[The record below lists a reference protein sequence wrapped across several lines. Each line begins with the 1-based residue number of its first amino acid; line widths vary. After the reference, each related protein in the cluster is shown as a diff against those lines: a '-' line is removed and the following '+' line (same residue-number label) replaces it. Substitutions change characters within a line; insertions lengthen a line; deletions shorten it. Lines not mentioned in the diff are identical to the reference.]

1 MSELNQDQMTEDI
14 ATEAIEEP
22 SEDEDTYHDFDK
34 VVRIATVAKILSW
47 ISLGVCVLLL
57 VLDVFLIVSIVQG
70 AATLPPGDP
79 GYTISRNLNTIVT
92 STVPI
97 LSSGFFFALLQA
109 VSEGIYI
116 LLDIEDNTR
125 RATVVMDSDVE

>member
-1 MSELNQDQMTEDI
+1 VSELNQDQMTEDI

-70 AATLPPGDP
+70 AATLPQGDP